1 MGINLMSGDFMT
13 EREMIHALVNKLLDI
28 RESDTKKELIFSYHQ
43 SKISDS
49 LCFAFY
55 EGNGSREFVGG
66 EMFHAYL
73 NGDLGKSGTSFNKA
87 LRIIEEIKNTP
98 DTEPKVNLSI
108 SIEKARELGLIA

>member
-1 MGINLMSGDFMT
+1 MT
-13 EREMIHALVNKLLDI
+13 EREMIHALVDKLLDI

-43 SKISDS
+43 SKVSDS

-55 EGNGSREFVGG
+55 EGNGSMGLVGD

-73 NGDLGKSGTSFNKA
+73 NGELGKDKESFNQA
-87 LRIIEEIKNTP
+87 LRIIEKIKNTP

-108 SIEKARELGLIA
+108 SVEKARELGLIA